1 MDRPGNN
8 QTHHRTLWRKTMQ
21 HKINGSP
28 LTQITTPEETATVIS
43 AQNKIAFATA
53 TRQEHAYV

>member
-1 MDRPGNN
+1 
-8 QTHHRTLWRKTMQ
+8 MQ

-53 TRQEHAYV
+53 TRQEPAYV

>member
-1 MDRPGNN
+1 
-8 QTHHRTLWRKTMQ
+8 MQ

-43 AQNKIAFATA
+43 APEQIAFAT
-53 TRQEHAYV
+53 RQEPAYV